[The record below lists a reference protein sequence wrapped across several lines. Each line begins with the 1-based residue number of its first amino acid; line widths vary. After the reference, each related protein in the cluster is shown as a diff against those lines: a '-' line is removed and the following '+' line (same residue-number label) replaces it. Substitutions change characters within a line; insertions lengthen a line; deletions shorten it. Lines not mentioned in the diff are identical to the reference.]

1 MSDDN
6 LKKDKKQ
13 INETIRQINIDLK
26 DLQLQYN
33 RAKLQLDVHSNLMTQ
48 LEKQKK
54 GETVY

>member
-1 MSDDN
+1 MNDDN

-54 GETVY
+54 SETVY

>member
-54 GETVY
+54 SETVY